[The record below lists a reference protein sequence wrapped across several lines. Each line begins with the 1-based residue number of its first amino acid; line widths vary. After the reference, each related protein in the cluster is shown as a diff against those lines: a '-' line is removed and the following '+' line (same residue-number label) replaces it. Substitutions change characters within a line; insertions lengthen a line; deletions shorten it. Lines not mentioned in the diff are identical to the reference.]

1 MLRRFSTNFAVFSV
15 FVDGAF
21 ITLALY
27 LSLWLRQFSN
37 QFDFVKPIP
46 ATPVPPELYLF
57 FPLVWVLTLLI
68 FSIYDGRKNIRV
80 VDEFATLS
88 LASFF
93 ATIASAG
100 VLYLSFRELSR
111 FQFGLFAL
119 TAYILMILWRV
130 IVRTTIHRR
139 FAQKKEYRHVLIL
152 GAGTAGRRIG
162 DQIQRGAMYGLHV
175 IGYLDDDPNKHNHPD
190 VVGDLTI
197 AREIVQHSKI
207 DDVVIALPGSA
218 YQRLNQI
225 VSEMHDLPVRVW
237 VIPDYFSLTL
247 HRAGVFDFAG
257 IPMLDLRAPAL
268 DEYQRMV
275 KRSFDLIV
283 CLLTL
288 PVTLPLIALLSVL
301 IKADSPGPI
310 IYKQKRVGENGRLFT
325 MLKFRTMVSNADQ
338 LKHLAESRD
347 QNGNRIHKSRS
358 DPRVTKIGR
367 ILRQTSLDELPQI
380 VNVLDG
386 SMSLV
391 GPRPEM
397 PDLVDEYQPWQRK
410 RFAVPQGITGW
421 WQVNGRSDR
430 PMHLHTEDDL
440 YYVQHY
446 SIWLDLQIIARTVW
460 VVLRKKGA
468 F

>member
-15 FVDGAF
+15 FVDGLL
-21 ITLALY
+21 ISLALY
-27 LSLWLRQFSN
+27 LSIFLRQFSN
-37 QFDFVKPIP
+37 QFDFVRPMPLI
-46 ATPVPPELYLF
+46 PVPPELFVL
-57 FPLVWVLTLLI
+57 FPLIWVLTLLV

-80 VDEFATLS
+80 VDEFASLT

-93 ATIASAG
+93 STIASAG
-100 VLYLSFRELSR
+100 VLYLSFREISR
-111 FQFGLFAL
+111 FQFALFAF
-119 TAYILMILWRV
+119 TAYVMMLFWRV
-130 IVRTTIHRR
+130 LVRTTIHRR
-139 FAQKKEYRHVLIL
+139 FELKKEMRNVLIL

-162 DQIQRGAMYGLHV
+162 EQINHGAMYGLHV
-175 IGYLDDDPNKHNHPD
+175 IGYLDDDPAKSSHPD
-190 VVGDLTI
+190 VVGDLNIT
-197 AREIVQHSKI
+197 REIVRFSKI

-225 VSEMHDLPVRVW
+225 VSELHDLPVRVW

-247 HRAGVFDFAG
+247 HKAGVFDFAG

-275 KRSFDLIV
+275 KRTFDLIL
-283 CLLTL
+283 CLFTL
-288 PVTLPLIALLSVL
+288 PFTLPLIALISLL
-301 IKADSPGPI
+301 IKFDSPGPV

-325 MLKFRTMVSNADQ
+325 MLKFRTMVSNADS
-338 LKHLAESRD
+338 LKHLVETRD
-347 QNGNRIHKSRS
+347 ENGNRIHKSRS
-358 DPRVTKIGR
+358 DPRITKIGKF
-367 ILRQTSLDELPQI
+367 LRQTSLDELPQI
-380 VNVLDG
+380 LNVLDG

-397 PDLVDEYQPWQRK
+397 PELVDEYQPWQRK

-446 SIWLDLQIIARTVW
+446 SIWLDLQIIARTIW